1 MVTHLLV
8 RRVRYTD
15 TPSQSVLSGTGLLCA
30 SLVQPL
36 ATLSGMRRAKKK
48 VSTTRTTTSQS
59 LLVNS
64 KEQND
69 NSDTGN

>member
-48 VSTTRTTTSQS
+48 SFHHPHDHFAVLAGEFQRA
-59 LLVNS
+59 
-64 KEQND
+64 K
-69 NSDTGN
+69 